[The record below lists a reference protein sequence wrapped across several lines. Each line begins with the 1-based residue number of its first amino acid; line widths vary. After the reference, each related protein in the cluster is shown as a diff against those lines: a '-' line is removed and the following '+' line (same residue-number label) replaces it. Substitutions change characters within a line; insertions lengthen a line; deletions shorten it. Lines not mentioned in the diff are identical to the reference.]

1 MTRRMADDALSIP
14 RRQADR
20 TPPRITYRTADLD
33 DARAYMARVFRP
45 HRLSLDPGERR
56 IAMRHESV
64 KLDATSFHWLEYG
77 ANVTMNSAGMDGFYL
92 FQMNL
97 SGDCLVRHGGR
108 EAHVAAGFAY
118 LVNPMPTLSK
128 SWAPGCRQLI
138 IRIDR
143 GAFERMVMHELG
155 VDLARPL
162 EFSFRPRA
170 ASGAIVM
177 ISALAA
183 ALDTHGW
190 LPRSRA
196 AHHLE
201 TTLMAS
207 LLDEL
212 DHSYSEAFVRA
223 EAACAPHYVRRAEE
237 FIRAA
242 AREPITSQDIA
253 SAAGVSRRA
262 LYAGFRRFRDISPG
276 AFLKSV
282 RLELARQALEH
293 AASSETV
300 TRVALNCGFTHMS
313 KFARDFRRRFGR
325 PPSASARRR

>member
-1 MTRRMADDALSIP
+1 MADDALSI
-14 RRQADR
+14 RESR
-20 TPPRITYRTADLD
+20 TSRTSPWITHRTADLD

-45 HRLSLDPGERR
+45 HRLSLGPGERR
-56 IAMRHESV
+56 IAMHHEGV

-77 ANVTMNSAGMDGFYL
+77 ANVTMSSAGMDGFYL

-97 SGDCLVRHGGR
+97 AGECLVRHGG
-108 EAHVAAGFAY
+108 EEGWVATGFAY
-118 LVNPMPTLSK
+118 LVNPNPALSK
-128 SWAPGCRQLI
+128 SWAPDCRQLI

-143 GAFERMVMHELG
+143 GALERMVMLELG
-155 VDLARPL
+155 VDLTRPL
-162 EFSFRPRA
+162 EFSFRPHA
-170 ASGAIVM
+170 AGGAIVM
-177 ISALAA
+177 IAALAA
-183 ALDTHGW
+183 ALNTHGW
-190 LPRSRA
+190 LPRSRV
-196 AHHLE
+196 AHHIE

-253 SAAGVSRRA
+253 AAAGVSRRA

-293 AASSETV
+293 AAGSETV

-325 PPSASARRR
+325 SPSATARRR